1 MGTSYD
7 RYQKLQLKWIL
18 LTWPRVDFGER
29 DQIIV
34 RSLDFQFRHAFM
46 NFFHMFQLAHIH
58 ILCRNPFKQ
67 EGKQKIDFVFEKAR
81 TSNRALETCI

>member
-34 RSLDFQFRHAFM
+34 RSLDFQFRHTRFYEFFPYVPISPYTHFM
-46 NFFHMFQLAHIH
+46 
-58 ILCRNPFKQ
+58 Q
-67 EGKQKIDFVFEKAR
+67 E
-81 TSNRALETCI
+81 SL